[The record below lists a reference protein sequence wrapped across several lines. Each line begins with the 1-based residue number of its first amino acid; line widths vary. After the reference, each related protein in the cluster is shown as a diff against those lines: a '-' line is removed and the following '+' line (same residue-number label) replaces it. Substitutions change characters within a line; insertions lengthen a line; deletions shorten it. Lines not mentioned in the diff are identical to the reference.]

1 MGDDQETSARTID
14 GYIDVQSRGNFA
26 TTHLD
31 NHLCEAEMETG
42 RLSPF
47 VANRAGHMAG
57 WKLLKH
63 PAE

>member
-26 TTHLD
+26 TTYLD

-42 RLSPF
+42 RPTLRRST
-47 VANRAGHMAG
+47 RADSAG
-57 WKLLKH
+57 RI
-63 PAE
+63 AS